1 MSYNPKIH
9 HRRSI
14 RLQGYDYSKAG
25 YYFITLVCYNRKNFF
40 GKIVRDSFQQNHMK
54 LNSTGLTARSCWLEI
69 PLHYP
74 NVKLHEFIIMPDHMH
89 GILEIEVRDDTVCTE
104 IKIRKVNKFQKII
117 PGSIGSIL
125 RGYKIGVT
133 KWFRDKCMKENWVM
147 IEREEI
153 VLWQRNYYEHIIR
166 NEQEYLAL
174 SKYIKNNPK
183 NWKGVIEY
191 IKDLEI

>member
-1 MSYNPKIH
+1 MSYNPKFH

-25 YYFITLVCYNRKNFF
+25 YYFITLVCYNRKKFF

-54 LNSTGLTARSCWLEI
+54 LSSTGLTARSCWLEI

-191 IKDLEI
+191 IKDLES

>member
-14 RLQGYDYSKAG
+14 RLQWYDYSKAG
-25 YYFITLVCYNRKNFF
+25 FYFITLVCYNRKSFF
-40 GKIVRDSFQQNHMK
+40 GKIVSDSNQHNYMK
-54 LNSTGLTARSCWLEI
+54 LSSTGFTARSCWLEI

-74 NVKLHEFIIMPDHMH
+74 NVKLHEFIIMPDHLH
-89 GILEIEVRDDTVCTE
+89 GILEIKEKDDVFYGECRVKQ
-104 IKIRKVNKFQKII
+104 INKFQKII

-133 KWFRDKCMKENWVM
+133 KWLRDKCLMEDWFM

-166 NEQEYLAL
+166 NEQEYFAL

>member
-14 RLQGYDYSKAG
+14 RLQGFDYSKAG

-54 LNSTGLTARSCWLEI
+54 LSSTGLIARSCWLEI

-89 GILEIEVRDDTVCTE
+89 GILEIEVKEDTDYNE
-104 IKIRKVNKFQKII
+104 IKTRQINKFQKII

-133 KWFRDKCMKENWVM
+133 KWFRDKCLKEDCFM

-153 VLWQRNYYEHIIR
+153 VLLQRNYYEHIIR
-166 NEQEYLAL
+166 NEQEYFAF
-174 SKYIKNNPK
+174 SNYIRNNPK
-183 NWKGVIEY
+183 NWMGKIE
-191 IKDLEI
+191 EN